1 VVLGAAVVV
10 LAFLALWLARR
21 ARRARKARA
30 SAGAGSPART
40 PAGPQP
46 RNPALPPR
54 SAWAREEIPAPTA
67 NVAVV
72 TLYELW
78 LRRVEQQK
86 LGTRPAIWADL
97 RETPQFAD
105 WQQLA
110 EGRGVDIGQ
119 NGSREAGVQHYM
131 TSGLLSEVLYAAGGV
146 ERELQILRRALYSQ
160 PPQPAGA
167 PATGASRPAAS
178 QDGPAGA
185 LIAGRPVRDASYS
198 FVNLVSWARATVDN
212 TDRPYRPGLSGR
224 AGLLAALR
232 PGGLH
237 DRVEAALRHL
247 RTALSDSRSLSAYA
261 FHAGA
266 VPGAGKPGP
275 RILPDAGNLAPPAY
289 PLTEGALAG
298 ETLRF
303 TEERDMLAY
312 ATGLMTAIEVFVDEV
327 LDAFAA
333 AQMVPKPR
341 AAITAKAPATPKA
354 PVTPK
359 ADTRQA
365 S

>member
-1 VVLGAAVVV
+1 MVLGAAVVV
-10 LAFLALWLARR
+10 LAFLCLRLARR
-21 ARRARKARA
+21 ARAAPAATGPTKGKA
-30 SAGAGSPART
+30 PT
-40 PAGPQP
+40 VPQP

-54 SAWAREEIPAPTA
+54 SAWAKEEVPAPTA

-146 ERELQILRRALYSQ
+146 ERELQILRRALHSQ
-160 PPQPAGA
+160 HPRPADT
-167 PATGASRPAAS
+167 PATTKTATK
-178 QDGPAGA
+178 DGPAGA

-232 PGGLH
+232 PGELH

-266 VPGAGKPGP
+266 VPGAGIPGP
-275 RILPDAGNLAPPAY
+275 RILPDAGNLAPAAY

-312 ATGLMTAIEVFVDEV
+312 ATGLMTAVEVFVDEV

-341 AAITAKAPATPKA
+341 AAITAKAPPAPKTPAPKTPATTK
-354 PVTPK
+354 TES
-359 ADTRQA
+359 RRA